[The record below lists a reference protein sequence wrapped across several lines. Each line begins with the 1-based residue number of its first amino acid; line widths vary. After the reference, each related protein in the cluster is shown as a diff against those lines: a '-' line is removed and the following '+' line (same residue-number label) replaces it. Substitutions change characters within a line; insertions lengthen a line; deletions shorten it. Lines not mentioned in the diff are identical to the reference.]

1 MAKERSSSKLAEA
14 LIAAGTKGMT
24 KSELNKKI
32 PKPIRSKSTSI
43 LSELRSAGSIQGPFK
58 KRSDYYFAPQFAP
71 TRAQAEGLIEKLL
84 RDAGLRLTTKI
95 DLSARANGFLQV
107 FFKDVLAALKS
118 EAKIVELKRGR
129 STFYVHR
136 EAVLE
141 QLRLTDDSEAGP
153 PREPPIWSSRHAA
166 VTLEDVRSIYERLKT
181 EQGGISIVKIYDIMA
196 RLGAAKE
203 DRLADFQINDAAVL
217 AFRRGL
223 AGRAI
228 QWPSANR
235 CPRSSDRSGRT
246 ISCVGAAVRQA
257 AAKDPAGGPV
267 RDRGK

>member
-1 MAKERSSSKLAEA
+1 MAKEWSSSKLVEA
-14 LIAAGTKGMT
+14 LMAAGTKGMT
-24 KSELNKKI
+24 KSDLKKKI

-84 RDAGLRLTTKI
+84 RDAGLRLTTKT

-166 VTLEDVRSIYERLKT
+166 VTLEDVRPIYERLKT
-181 EQGGISIVKIYDIMA
+181 EQGGISTVKIYDIMT

-203 DRLADFQINDAAVL
+203 DLHRLLLDEAKN
-217 AFRRGL
+217 
-223 AGRAI
+223 GRASLHRASTAKFSPEVI
-228 QWPSANR
+228 EAGIRLEGQPE
-235 CPRSSDRSGRT
+235 PLVT
-246 ISCVGAAVRQA
+246 IVL
-257 AAKDPAGGPV
+257 KEEP
-267 RDRGK
+267 